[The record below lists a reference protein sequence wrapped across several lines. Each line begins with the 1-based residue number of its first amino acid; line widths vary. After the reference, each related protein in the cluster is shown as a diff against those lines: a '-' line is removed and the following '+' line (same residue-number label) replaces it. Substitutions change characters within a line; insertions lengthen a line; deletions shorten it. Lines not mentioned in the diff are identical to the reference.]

1 MQNLIPIILVAVA
14 VATALNVFL
23 RRFNMPTVVGYIITG
38 AIIGSAMHFD
48 AHGDETL
55 HHVAEFGIVFL
66 MFTIG
71 LEVSFSHL
79 KEMKKEV
86 LAFGLS
92 QVAGSAVVL
101 ATIAHLG
108 FGIEIKSAIIIG
120 SALALSS
127 TAIVLKMLNES
138 GQIKSDV

>member
-38 AIIGSAMHFD
+38 TIIGSAMHFD
-48 AHGDETL
+48 AHGDDTL

-92 QVAGSAVVL
+92 
-101 ATIAHLG
+101 
-108 FGIEIKSAIIIG
+108 
-120 SALALSS
+120 
-127 TAIVLKMLNES
+127 
-138 GQIKSDV
+138 